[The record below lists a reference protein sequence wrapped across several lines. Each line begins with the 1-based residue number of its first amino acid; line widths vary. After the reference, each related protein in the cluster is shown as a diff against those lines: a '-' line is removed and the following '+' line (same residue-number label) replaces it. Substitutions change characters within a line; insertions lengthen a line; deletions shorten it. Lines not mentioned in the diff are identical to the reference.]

1 MRNIIVLLFLVIH
14 SSVLMAQE
22 NSPYSRYGIGD
33 LLNGSNIA
41 TRAMG
46 GISAAYSDYGI
57 LGAPF
62 NINLANPASLGF
74 LTNTKNF
81 SNTIFDIGTEVNW
94 RTLKSN
100 NNTSKYTSAN
110 AIISYLQVAFPV
122 SSSKMEKKGTSWGVS
137 FGLRPISRVSYKVE
151 QNGRIAGIDST
162 NALYEGNGGIN
173 QVNVSTGVRFIGKG
187 KAKNEFSI
195 GLSSGYTFGNRSFST
210 RMSIIND
217 SIDFYK
223 SNSEV
228 QSRFGGVF
236 LNAGLQYEIH
246 LTNGSKLRLGGY
258 ANLQQTLNA
267 SQNSINETFGY
278 DLSGGVVPIDSVY
291 KTSDVAGQMKIP
303 ATYGAGFTYQSKNK
317 QWLVGADFE
326 TTSWANF
333 RYYGEKENIQSTCT
347 VKAGAE
353 FYPARFNAAS
363 NRYWNYIKYRSGF
376 YYGPDYVKL
385 KESRNRYA
393 VTVGAGF
400 PLTTPRL
407 IQSRGEYVALNT
419 SFELGS
425 VGNNTSTGF
434 RESNMRVNVGI
445 SMNARWF
452 QKRNYD

>member
-1 MRNIIVLLFLVIH
+1 
-14 SSVLMAQE
+14 
-22 NSPYSRYGIGD
+22 
-33 LLNGSNIA
+33 
-41 TRAMG
+41 
-46 GISAAYSDYGI
+46 
-57 LGAPF
+57 
-62 NINLANPASLGF
+62 
-74 LTNTKNF
+74 
-81 SNTIFDIGTEVNW
+81 
-94 RTLKSN
+94 
-100 NNTSKYTSAN
+100 
-110 AIISYLQVAFPV
+110 
-122 SSSKMEKKGTSWGVS
+122 
-137 FGLRPISRVSYKVE
+137 
-151 QNGRIAGIDST
+151 
-162 NALYEGNGGIN
+162 
-173 QVNVSTGVRFIGKG
+173 
-187 KAKNEFSI
+187 
-195 GLSSGYTFGNRSFST
+195 
-210 RMSIIND
+210 MSIIND